1 MEGKQ
6 VQKQVQIVQQHKLD
20 EDQTQIEQEELK
32 KAEQLKQEVIEI
44 VDFTN
49 KIRESLRKAN
59 NDLSTVDDELSIIN
73 VTVDNAH
80 EEVVSTVESKR
91 KYKKKLIIIGVC
103 CLLVLIVVLSVIF
116 S

>member
-6 VQKQVQIVQQHKLD
+6 VQVQIPNVVQKHNLV
-20 EDQTQIEQEELK
+20 EDLTIEQEELK

-59 NDLSTVDDELSIIN
+59 NDLSTVDDELRS
-73 VTVDNAH
+73 
-80 EEVVSTVESKR
+80 
-91 KYKKKLIIIGVC
+91 GP
-103 CLLVLIVVLSVIF
+103 IF
-116 S
+116 KVPIPFPSRSPPVPGPFPN